1 MELKKLFFILIAL
14 SIGIV
19 SCKKE
24 KAEEPATNNDNNN
37 TLTCD
42 SLTPTYTNN
51 ISAIIS
57 TNCSFS
63 GCHNSGTAANGIVL
77 ETYEQVSAE
86 AAKDR
91 FLGSIKG
98 QAPYTKMPLGGS
110 LNENDIQ
117 EIECWISQ
125 GFVQ

>member
-24 KAEEPATNNDNNN
+24 KAEEQTIQNSN
-37 TLTCD
+37 TAASCD
-42 SLTPTYTNN
+42 SISPNYTDN
-51 ISAIIS
+51 ISAIMS
-57 TNCSFS
+57 TRCSFS

-98 QAPYTKMPLGGS
+98 QAPYTQMPLGGS

-125 GFVQ
+125 GFAQ